1 MQPVLVIA
9 GREVKE
15 SLRNRWILAIT
26 GLMAALA
33 IALAFLGGA
42 PTGAIDASPLAV
54 TVVGLAALS
63 VFVVPLIALLLSY
76 DTIVGEIDR
85 GTMLLL
91 LSYPVARWQVLLGKF
106 LGHVATILIATVIG
120 YGGAGIA
127 IVLTGGEAA
136 TVADLRAYSLL
147 IGTTVM
153 LGAVFI
159 ALGYMVSA
167 WVRERGTAAG
177 LAVAL
182 WLVFVILFDL
192 ALLGLLVADGGQT
205 IAADLFSALLLF
217 NPTDV
222 YRILNLTGSEEVRG
236 YAGLAGM
243 ETGLTP
249 AALGAA
255 LGLWILLPMTAAFL
269 RFHRREI

>member
-1 MQPVLVIA
+1 MIRPVLVIA
-9 GREVKE
+9 GHEVKA

-33 IALAFLGGA
+33 VALAFLGSA
-42 PTGAIDASPLAV
+42 PTGAVDASPLSV

-85 GTMLLL
+85 GTMILL
-91 LSYPVARWQVLLGKF
+91 LSYPLSRWQVLLGKF

-127 IVLTGGEAA
+127 VGLTGEAA
-136 TVADLRAYSLL
+136 SAADWRAFSMLVAS
-147 IGTTVM
+147 TVM
-153 LGAVFI
+153 LGACFI

-177 LAVAL
+177 LAVGL
-182 WLVFVILFDL
+182 WLVFVVLFDL
-192 ALLGLLVADGGQT
+192 ALLGLLVADGGQS
-205 IAADLFSALLLF
+205 IAADLFGAVLLL

-222 YRILNLTGSEEVRG
+222 YRILNLTGGEEVRAF
-236 YAGLAGM
+236 AGLAGLD
-243 ETGLTP
+243 TGASP
-249 AALGAA
+249 ATLFAA
-255 LGLWILLPMTAAFL
+255 LGLWIMVPLAVAFL
-269 RFHRREI
+269 HFHRREI

>member
-136 TVADLRAYSLL
+136 TVADLKAYGLL